1 MHTGSTPRARAWRSL
16 RALAGAAA
24 LAAVLSA
31 CYPTITIQ
39 ADLPV
44 VTVRPASSGVLLYVR
59 VPADRPR
66 GGIEAVRTDGRR
78 FHVPP
83 GHYPPP
89 GQCRVWNP
97 DLPPGRQSPPGPCG
111 VLERR
116 VPAGSYLIYG

>member
-59 VPADRPR
+59 VPA
-66 GGIEAVRTDGRR
+66 
-78 FHVPP
+78 
-83 GHYPPP
+83 
-89 GQCRVWNP
+89 
-97 DLPPGRQSPPGPCG
+97 
-111 VLERR
+111 
-116 VPAGSYLIYG
+116 GSYLIYG